1 MTLRRMAIK
10 ATVLVAAASLVI
22 PGAVEAQEPGAA
34 GAASDLEIDTEHIF
48 GFGEGSDVGA
58 KGELEVESF
67 TIGSFGAAAGNF
79 SIGNETS
86 FRYSILDGFRLSVGG
101 LFDEFNLRGLPS
113 PGARNGWNF
122 SGLITE
128 ARWNLLDWRTS
139 PVGLTFT
146 IDPDWRRTDPGSGRY
161 NDNVAITT
169 ALLIDT
175 VAIPGKLFVE
185 LNLIYSPSFLPLHG
199 KWRRNDSFTA
209 IVGGSYAIGPAIF
222 IGAELRHENIAPN
235 MSPGANALFFGPHI
249 FLQPAKNVTASFAW
263 AFQLPDLG
271 ASHADLT
278 NFERYEAGL
287 RVVYGF

>member
-10 ATVLVAAASLVI
+10 AIVLAAAASLDI
-22 PGAVEAQEPGAA
+22 PVAAEAEQPRAG
-34 GAASDLEIDTEHIF
+34 GAASESEIDTEHIF

-67 TIGSFGAAAGNF
+67 TVGSFGAAAGNF

-101 LFDEFNLRGLPS
+101 LFDHFNLRSLPS
-113 PGARNGWNF
+113 PGARNGPNF

-128 ARWNLLDWRTS
+128 ARLNLLDWRTS
-139 PVGLTFT
+139 PIGLTFT
-146 IDPDWRRTDPGSGRY
+146 IDPEWRRTDPGSGRY
-161 NDNVAITT
+161 NDNFAITT

-175 VAIPGKLFVE
+175 EAIPGKLFLE
-185 LNLIYSPSFLPLHG
+185 LNLIYSPSFLPIRG
-199 KWRRNDSFTA
+199 KWRRDDAFTA
-209 IVGGSYAIGPAIF
+209 IVGGSYVMAPGIL
-222 IGAELRHENIAPN
+222 IGAELRHENLAPN
-235 MSPGANALFFGPHI
+235 MFPGAHALFVGPHI

-263 AFQLPDLG
+263 AFQLPDLA
-271 ASHADLT
+271 ASHADLA

-287 RVVYGF
+287 RIVYGF